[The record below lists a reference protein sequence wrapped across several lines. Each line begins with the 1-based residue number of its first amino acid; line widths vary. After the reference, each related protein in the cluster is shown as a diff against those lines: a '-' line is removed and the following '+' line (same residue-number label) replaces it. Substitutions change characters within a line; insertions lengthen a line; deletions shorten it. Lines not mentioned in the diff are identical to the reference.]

1 MSANVETMFYAGQV
15 PWHSLGRKVEEAQSS
30 SEAIKL
36 AGLDWKVESQPV
48 FLDNGDEIPGVKA
61 NVRETD
67 NKVLGVVTDRYKIC
81 QNDEAFSFTDALLGE
96 GVKYETAGSLSNGKR
111 IWLLAKMDTAKVCGD
126 DVTPYLVFTNG
137 HDGKGAIKVAMT
149 PIRVVCQ
156 NTLTLALGQA
166 KRTWVAKHC
175 GNLSAKLDE
184 ARNTLKLANEYMEEL
199 KAEAD
204 EMSQIVITHPMLTE
218 FLAKAFPIKKDFTQ
232 RQIANAQ
239 MQRDALSSIYN
250 EKDDI
255 KKFKGTAWGLV
266 NAVADYVP
274 HASPMRQTVNYQ
286 ENNFMA
292 IVDGAEL
299 MKQACEFV
307 QKVK

>member
-184 ARNTLKLANEYMEEL
+184 ARNTLKLAEKYMEEL

-218 FLAKAFPIKKDFTQ
+218 FLAKAFPIKKDFSQ

-239 MQRDALSSIYN
+239 MQREVLSSIYN
-250 EKDDI
+250 NKDDI
-255 KKFKGTAWGLV
+255 KKFNGTGWGLV
-266 NAVADYVP
+266 NAVADFLP
-274 HASPMRQTVNYQ
+274 HAKAVRQSATYQ

-307 QKVK
+307 NAVK